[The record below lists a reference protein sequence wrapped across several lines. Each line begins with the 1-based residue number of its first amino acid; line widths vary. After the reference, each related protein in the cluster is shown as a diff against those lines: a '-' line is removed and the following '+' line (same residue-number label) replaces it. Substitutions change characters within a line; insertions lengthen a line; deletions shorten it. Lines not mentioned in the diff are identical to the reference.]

1 MLDGRM
7 PEEGAYLEA
16 RNGQRGEI
24 VHVDEAVVRV
34 DFDPELAGEAPEF
47 EVELEIVDIG

>member
-1 MLDGRM
+1 M

-16 RNGQRGEI
+16 QNGQQGEI

-34 DFDPELAGEAPEF
+34 DLDPELAGEALEF
-47 EVELEIVDIG
+47 EVEIVDAS